1 MNTCSTSCLWQVCLC
16 CMYRDYNKMVF
27 QKVIYLWLKWRD
39 GDQISSIALNNQK
52 ADQIYES
59 LGFKSLDISQWRRVL
74 LEEGNNW
81 PLGLPSLTVLRH
93 RKGKKNPGGYW
104 WTLWFE
110 ETELTI
116 TMFLKHPENPGGYH
130 PGTKVLI
137 VLYTFILYLG
147 FPQIVLLDTSL
158 QFLFCNNGDNNSNYH
173 MGMLKS
179 KWIKRYKTHRIQP
192 G

>member
-104 WTLWFE
+104 WTLIWGDRVNNHHVFKAPRKSWW
-110 ETELTI
+110 LSSRNQSSNCSI
-116 TMFLKHPENPGGYH
+116 YIH
-130 PGTKVLI
+130 I
-137 VLYTFILYLG
+137 VFRLSPNCSSWHVTS
-147 FPQIVLLDTSL
+147 VSLL
-158 QFLFCNNGDNNSNYH
+158 Q
-173 MGMLKS
+173 
-179 KWIKRYKTHRIQP
+179 
-192 G
+192 